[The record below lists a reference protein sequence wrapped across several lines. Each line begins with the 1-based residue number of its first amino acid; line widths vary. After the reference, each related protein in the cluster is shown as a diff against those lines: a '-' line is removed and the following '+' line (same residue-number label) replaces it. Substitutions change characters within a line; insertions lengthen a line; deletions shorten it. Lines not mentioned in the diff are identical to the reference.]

1 MSLARS
7 DSTGELGETDVFEI
21 LQNDR
26 RRAVLQVLS
35 TSAGQTDLRTLSRRI
50 AEQETGESPPPK
62 NIRKSV
68 YNSLHQTHLPKLERE
83 GIVDYDTVQKVVEL
97 QDDAP
102 YLDRY
107 LQITTPYGGSWSTYY
122 RTIATLGFL
131 LILLSMLEVPVVG
144 LVDPILWTAL
154 GLGLVA
160 VSTTYQLWRLR
171 WLYLKRIL

>member
-7 DSTGELGETDVFEI
+7 QSTDGLEETDVFEI

-26 RRAVLQVLS
+26 RRAVLHVLS

-83 GIVDYDTVQKVVEL
+83 GIVNYDTVRKVVEL

-102 YLDRY
+102 HLNRY
-107 LQITTPYGGSWSTYY
+107 LQISTPYGGSWSTYY
-122 RTIATLGFL
+122 RTIATAGFL
-131 LILLSMLEVPVVG
+131 LVLLSLLDVPAVS
-144 LVDPILWTAL
+144 LVDPIVWTVF
-154 GLGLVA
+154 GLGMVA
-160 VSTTYQLWRLR
+160 VSTAYQLWRLR
-171 WLYLKRIL
+171 WLYVKRVL

>member
-1 MSLARS
+1 MSLARTKS
-7 DSTGELGETDVFEI
+7 KGDLGETDIFEI

-68 YNSLHQTHLPKLERE
+68 YNSLHQTHLPKLERA
-83 GIVDYDTVQKVVEL
+83 GIVEYDTVRKVVAL

-122 RTIATLGFL
+122 RTIAAVGFL
-131 LILLSMLEVPVVG
+131 LVLLSLLEVPVIGGVDPLIWTVVG
-144 LVDPILWTAL
+144 LGVVAAGTA
-154 GLGLVA
+154 
-160 VSTTYQLWRLR
+160 YQLWRLR
-171 WLYLKRIL
+171 WLYVKRVL